1 MYRVPKNVQCD
12 PRITCAVSIDGKG
25 CKGQHKMAD
34 ITNDWKPEQIC
45 GEVSKCGKLMPLV
58 YRYKIQNR
66 QSQNNH
72 FMVTSI

>member
-45 GEVSKCGKLMPLV
+45 GEVSKCGKLMSLG
-58 YRYKIQNR
+58 
-66 QSQNNH
+66 
-72 FMVTSI
+72 